1 MGNFVVITDSSS
13 DLTKEIRERFDI
25 EYVPGHI
32 TLPDGKV
39 VPQLLEWTDDYPRKD
54 FYARIRKGEVYSTSP
69 ASPAEYAE
77 VFKKYVMEGK
87 EIISLSISTA
97 LSGTYNFTTEARDM
111 VLKEIPDAKIFCID
125 TLRYSSLQ
133 GLMAVYAAML
143 RDEGKTAE
151 ETYNWLEANKNRF
164 HSMGWV
170 DDLKFLAVKGRMS
183 NAKAFMGTLIGIKP
197 LGENSNSGLTTIIGK
212 AKGAKAGYEA
222 CLRYIEETI
231 ENPQDQIVFVA
242 TTDREEDTLKYKQ
255 MIEERIKP
263 KEVILTYVF
272 PSCGVNIGP
281 GLMCAYYVGK
291 PISDDMK
298 AETDLMTS
306 ILEKK

>member
-1 MGNFVVITDSSS
+1 MGKFVVITDSSS

-25 EYVPGHI
+25 EYLPGHL
-32 TLPDGKV
+32 TLPDGRT
-39 VPQLLEWTDDYPRKD
+39 VPQLLEWTEDYQRKD
-54 FYARIRKGEVYSTSP
+54 FYARIRKGEIYTTAP
-69 ASPAEYAE
+69 ASPAETAE
-77 VFKKYVMEGK
+77 VFKKYIKEGK
-87 EIISLSISTA
+87 DIVSLSISTA
-97 LSGTYNFTTEARDM
+97 LSGTYNFTVEARDI
-111 VLKEIPDAKIFCID
+111 VLKEYPDAKIFCVD

-133 GLMAVYAAML
+133 GLMVVYAAML

-151 ETYNWLEANKNRF
+151 EAYEWLESNKNRF

-197 LGENSNSGLTTIIGK
+197 LGENSSNGLTTIIGK

-222 CLRYIEETI
+222 SLRYIEETI

-263 KEVILTYVF
+263 KEVILTYIF

-298 AETDLMTS
+298 AETELMTS

>member
-13 DLTKEIRERFDI
+13 DLTQEVRERFDI

-32 TLPDGKV
+32 TLPDGRV
-39 VPQLLEWTDDYPRKD
+39 VDQVLEWNENYERKD

-69 ASPAEYAE
+69 ASPTETAE
-77 VFKKYVMEGK
+77 VFKKFIKEGK
-87 EIISLSISTA
+87 DIVCLSISTA
-97 LSGTYNFTTEARDM
+97 LSGTYNFTLEAKEIA
-111 VLKEIPDAKIFCID
+111 LKEFPDAKIYCID

-133 GLMAVYAAML
+133 GLMCVYAAKL

-151 ETYNWLEANKNRF
+151 EAYNWLEENKNRF

-197 LGENSNSGLTTIIGK
+197 LGENSNTGLTTIIGK

-222 CLRYIEETI
+222 CLKYIEQTI

-263 KEVILTYVF
+263 KEVILTYIF

-306 ILEKK
+306 ILEAK

>member
-97 LSGTYNFTTEARDM
+97 LSGTYNFTTEARNM

-151 ETYNWLEANKNRF
+151 ETYNWLEDNKNRF

-197 LGENSNSGLTTIIGK
+197 LGENSSSGLTTIIGK
-212 AKGAKAGYEA
+212 AKGAKAGFEA
-222 CLRYIEETI
+222 SLRYIEETI

-263 KEVILTYVF
+263 KEVILTYIF

-298 AETDLMTS
+298 AETDLMTA